1 MNTEWEVKNIL
12 RMGVSREKRAEL
24 IMKFASYREE
34 DIIKALKKGGK
45 NVSDV
50 YRTLVNLNKKLK

>member
-12 RMGVSREKRAEL
+12 RTGLSPEKKVEL
-24 IMKFASYREE
+24 IMRFTVYREE
-34 DIIKALKKGGK
+34 DIIASLKKGGK
-45 NVSDV
+45 TVSDV